1 MGVPRKSEE
10 KERRADEG
18 QRLRTILALISGV
31 PVKGNQK
38 ESLASW
44 SELRM
49 SRKDKVDLMIRM
61 LEDRVKRGEN

>member
-1 MGVPRKSEE
+1 MHHPS
-10 KERRADEG
+10 
-18 QRLRTILALISGV
+18 INSGV
-31 PVKGNQK
+31 PVKGNKK